1 LTNIGD
7 RPNLAA
13 VALVDPIP
21 FDALDGELREML
33 APRVERLGY
42 LGEFFQLAA
51 HQPDALAGFVRFT
64 ESLKAALPWRLVEIA
79 ALTVAGATENDYERV
94 QHERLARKLGMSEEE
109 VRAIGAGAVAPPLFA
124 AAEVATAELAH
135 QCALAT
141 GRDNEANFVALRD
154 ATDQDTAVGLLL
166 VCSRYLAHANFVNTM
181 GIGIPAQ
188 IGAPT
193 HA

>member
-1 LTNIGD
+1 
-7 RPNLAA
+7 

-94 QHERLARKLGMSEEE
+94 QHERLALKLGMSEEE
-109 VRAIGAGAVAPPLFA
+109 LAAVTAGEVAAPRFTP
-124 AAEVATAELAH
+124 AEVATQHLALN
-135 QCALAT
+135 CARRT
-141 GRDNEANFVALRD
+141 GRDGEALFAALRD

-181 GIGIPAQ
+181 GIGVPANV
-188 IGAPT
+188 
-193 HA
+193 